1 MNPIAHNLNV
11 KQLIEILQEIDCQ
24 YVDAM
29 VEGELTLVFKRS
41 DFQGEEE
48 DGEIDVKETII

>member
-29 VEGELTLVFKRS
+29 VEGELTLVFKPS